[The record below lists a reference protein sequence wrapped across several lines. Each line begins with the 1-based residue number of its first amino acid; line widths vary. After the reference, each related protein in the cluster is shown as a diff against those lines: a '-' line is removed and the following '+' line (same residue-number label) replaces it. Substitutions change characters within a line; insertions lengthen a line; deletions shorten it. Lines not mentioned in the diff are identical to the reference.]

1 MASKQRGRLQRRAKI
16 KTRSTN
22 KTKAS
27 RARRSP
33 EAMLAELKTRF
44 REIGDLYSAGSVL
57 HWDQATYMPPGGAE
71 ARGRQIAMLA
81 QLAHER
87 LVAPAMGRLVEA
99 LAPYGESLPHDSD
112 AAGIIR
118 TARREYEKAIKVP
131 ADYVARASAHS
142 SASYQA
148 WTQARPA
155 NDFAV
160 MVPYLQKTLDLS
172 REYSGFFVPYAH
184 IADPHIDNA
193 DEGMTTAAIRNLF
206 GKLKRGLLPLLDAI
220 CAQPEA
226 DDSCLRRDFPQPEQL
241 EFAKLAASRLG
252 YDFKRGR
259 LDLTR
264 HPFCTTFSEG
274 DVRITTRV
282 NGSDLSDALFS
293 TVHEAGHAMYEQG
306 VDAALAATP
315 AGHGVSAGVHESQS
329 RLWENIV
336 ARGRGFWENFY
347 PALQR
352 SFPDQLSGVSLDA
365 FHRAINKVARSL
377 IRTDADEVSYNLH
390 IMLRFDLELKLL
402 EGKLA
407 VEDLSEAWR
416 AAMQADLGV
425 TPPDDRDGCLQDVH
439 WYSGAIGGA
448 FQSYTI
454 GNILAAQFFAAA
466 LKAHPDIPAG
476 IARGE
481 FAMLHGW
488 LRDNIYR
495 HGAKFPPNA
504 LIKRATGA
512 PLNMQP
518 YLGYLRE
525 KYGALYRLPSQNMVR

>member
-1 MASKQRGRLQRRAKI
+1 
-16 KTRSTN
+16 
-22 KTKAS
+22 
-27 RARRSP
+27 
-33 EAMLAELKTRF
+33 MLAELKTRC
-44 REIGDLYSAGSVL
+44 REISDLYSSCSVL
-57 HWDQATYMPPGGAE
+57 HWDQATYMPPEGAD
-71 ARGRQIAMLA
+71 ARGRQVAMLA

-87 LVAPAMGRLVEA
+87 LVAPAMGRLIEA
-99 LAPYGESLPHDSD
+99 LTPYGERLPHDSD
-112 AAGIIR
+112 DAGVIR
-118 TARREYEKAIKVP
+118 TARRDYEKAIKVP

-155 NDFAV
+155 NDFKR
-160 MVPYLQKTLDLS
+160 MVPYLEKTLELS
-172 REYSGFFVPYAH
+172 REYSAFFAPYAH
-184 IADPHIDNA
+184 IADPHVDNA
-193 DEGMTTAAIRNLF
+193 DEGMTTAAIRKLF
-206 GKLKRGLLPLLDAI
+206 GELKRGLVPLLDAI
-220 CAQPEA
+220 CARPEA
-226 DDSCLRRDFPQPEQL
+226 DDSCLRSDFPQSEQL
-241 EFAKLAASRLG
+241 EFARLAAERIG
-252 YDFKRGR
+252 YDFERGR

-282 NGSDLSDALFS
+282 NENDLGDALFS
-293 TVHEAGHAMYEQG
+293 TLHESGHAMYEQG

-315 AGHGVSAGVHESQS
+315 AGRGASAGVHESQS

-336 ARGRGFWENFY
+336 ARSRGFWEYFY

-352 SFPDQLSGVSLDA
+352 RFPEQLSDVPLDP

-390 IMLRFDLELKLL
+390 IMLRFDLELKML
-402 EGKLA
+402 EGRLA
-407 VEDLSEAWR
+407 VKNLSEAWR
-416 AAMQADLGV
+416 AAMQSDLGIA
-425 TPPDDRDGCLQDVH
+425 PPDDRDGCLQDVH

-466 LKAHPDIPAG
+466 LKAHPEIPG
-476 IARGE
+476 DVARGE
-481 FAMLHGW
+481 FAALLGW

-495 HGAKFPPNA
+495 HGAKFPPNE

-512 PLNMQP
+512 PLSMQP

-525 KYGALYRLPSQNMVR
+525 KYGALYGLPASLGEPAYQRARD